1 MLNKLATENCKNV
14 VLIDDDAGVLR
25 ALSLLLKVMGF
36 EVMAFEL
43 PQKAVEYLQD
53 KINTVHLVVSD
64 LRMPELDGIEVLKK
78 VKVAIPN
85 LPFLL
90 ISGHAT
96 SDDVAQALSLG
107 AQGFIGKPFNPTE
120 FERVFAT
127 INFLDSA
134 GK

>member
-1 MLNKLATENCKNV
+1 MLNKLATEHCKNV
-14 VLIDDDAGVLR
+14 VLIDDDAGVLK
-25 ALSLLLKVMGF
+25 ALTLLLKVMGF
-36 EVMAFEL
+36 EVAAFDL
-43 PQKAVEYLQD
+43 PQKAVEYIQD
-53 KINTVHLVVSD
+53 KTNTIHLVVSD
-64 LRMPELDGIEVLKK
+64 LRMPVLDGIEVLKK
-78 VKVAIPN
+78 VKAENPN

-107 AQGFIGKPFNPTE
+107 AQGFIGKPFNPAE
-120 FERVFAT
+120 FERVFTT